1 MIRRPPRST
10 LFPYTTLF
18 RSPPA
23 GSRPDVR
30 ILGVPM
36 DRGSVYRPGAAKAPA
51 ELRRLS
57 AIFAPVSEHAELFDT
72 VTVQDDGDLALVD
85 GDMGA
90 NVDAV
95 AAEIEKTP
103 AGTLPI
109 VLGGDHTTVSP
120 TLIAQQRRLNGHLS
134 ILYIDAH
141 PDLND
146 SSRHSRWSNGCA
158 LLRGLELGQIDPS
171 KVRLRRCLG

>member
-1 MIRRPPRST
+1 MSEQEFNTAGLQPWGGLKP
-10 LFPYTTLF
+10 
-18 RSPPA
+18 PPA
-23 GSRPDVR
+23 GSHPDVR

-51 ELRRLS
+51 ALRKLS

-72 VTVQDDGDLALVD
+72 VTVQDDGDLTLVD

-95 AAEIEKTP
+95 AAEIQKTP

-109 VLGGDHTTVSP
+109 VLGATTP
-120 TLIAQQRRLNGHLS
+120 
-134 ILYIDAH
+134 
-141 PDLND
+141 
-146 SSRHSRWSNGCA
+146 
-158 LLRGLELGQIDPS
+158 PS
-171 KVRLRRCLG
+171 VPP